1 MLNFQEAGK
10 GGEVAGSFR
19 VSEFH
24 KEKKKKTLTASPWSP
39 QNRHE
44 IHLSVYAG
52 QFAASLPHAHSG
64 ASARWGHSGSGY
76 QCTHLFPFF
85 LYVHMISRVH
95 MLNAHKWDSV
105 NNSYSWVKGPV
116 GPQQNGTWVEVRNRH
131 FVVKCRGLNDS
142 LSCSLCVPSFL
153 FFSDFP
159 FWKP

>member
-10 GGEVAGSFR
+10 GGEVAGGFR
-19 VSEFH
+19 VTEFQ
-24 KEKKKKTLTASPWSP
+24 EKKKKLLQRVHGPP

-52 QFAASLPHAHSG
+52 QFATSLPHAHSG
-64 ASARWGHSGSGY
+64 ASARWRHSNSGY
-76 QCTHLFPFF
+76 QCTHLFPSF

-95 MLNAHKWDSV
+95 MLNTCQWDSV
-105 NNSYSWVKGPV
+105 NNSYSWVIGSV
-116 GPQQNGTWVEVRNRH
+116 DPQQSGTWVEVRSRH
-131 FVVKCRGLNDS
+131 FVVKCSGLNDS
-142 LSCSLCVPSFL
+142 MSCSLCVPSFL